1 MAVTVTQLATF
12 LAVAREGSVS
22 AAAEKLF
29 VTQPSIS
36 AAISALSKELGVEL
50 TERAGRGV
58 QLTPA
63 GEAFRPYAADV
74 LGLIEQGRQA
84 AREAA
89 DAALRRIRVVAV
101 ETAAEV
107 IVPELLRRFHD
118 LHPEIELQLEV
129 ANRDAVF
136 ARVLEHEADVAIAG
150 RPPAD
155 PRVVGRPFAPNELV
169 LIAAPDEPFV
179 GSGPVDP
186 RRLAERT
193 WLLRESGSG
202 TRQLVTEFIG
212 AHGIEPRT
220 LTLGSNAAIV
230 KSVALGLGISI
241 QSREAVAPELAA
253 GTLAEVDVRGG
264 LPERHWHVLNAAGAP
279 IRQPVQLFLDFVL
292 G

>member
-22 AAAEKLF
+22 AAAEQLF

-36 AAISALSKELGVEL
+36 AAVSALSRELGVDL
-50 TERAGRGV
+50 TERSGRGV
-58 QLTPA
+58 ALTPA

-74 LGLIEQGRQA
+74 LGLHEQGRQA

-89 DAALRRIRVVAV
+89 DASLRRIRVVAV

-118 LHPEIELQLEV
+118 LHPAIELQLEV

-169 LIAAPDEPFV
+169 LIAAPDDALVGGRVEP
-179 GSGPVDP
+179 G
-186 RRLAERT
+186 RLAART
-193 WLLRESGSG
+193 WLLREPGSG
-202 TRQLVTEFIG
+202 TRQLTTEFI
-212 AHGIEPRT
+212 AQHGLEPRT

-241 QSREAVAPELAA
+241 QSREAVASELAT
-253 GTLAEVDVRGG
+253 GELAEVQVRGG
-264 LPERHWHVLNAAGAP
+264 LPERSWHVLNAAGAP
-279 IRQPVQLFLDFVL
+279 IRRPVQLFLDFVL